1 MPNKIDW
8 LAGLVV
14 AIGLYGLATLAT
26 GVWAST
32 VPVDV
37 FDSQTSTARLLFE
50 ILRGSLPSGLLVAVL
65 AAICEEILFRGA
77 LQPVFGLV
85 ISSLFFTALHLQYA
99 LTPAALIL
107 FVVALGFGLLRK
119 HVSTTA
125 AIIAHALYNILPIL
139 LAGLIVAR

>member
-1 MPNKIDW
+1 M
-8 LAGLVV
+8 
-14 AIGLYGLATLAT
+14 
-26 GVWAST
+26 
-32 VPVDV
+32 DV

-50 ILRGSLPSGLLVAVL
+50 IRKGSLPSGLLVAVL

-139 LAGLIVAR
+139 LAV